1 MNEPVYIATSSIRKI
16 EGVTREAILGDGTGV
31 VMGVHGPIK
40 KAFGLDHAPD
50 HPLPVDF
57 LVAAAAT

>member
-1 MNEPVYIATSSIRKI
+1 MTEPVYIATSRIKKI
-16 EGVTREAILGDGTGV
+16 EGVTREATLGDGTRV

-40 KAFGLDHAPD
+40 KAFGLDDAPD
-50 HPLPVDF
+50 HPLPVEF